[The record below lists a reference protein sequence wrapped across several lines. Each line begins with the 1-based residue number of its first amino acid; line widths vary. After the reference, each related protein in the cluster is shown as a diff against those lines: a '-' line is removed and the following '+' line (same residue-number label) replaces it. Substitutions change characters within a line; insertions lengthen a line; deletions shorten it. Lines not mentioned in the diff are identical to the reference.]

1 MAESN
6 GLLNRRIRNDS
17 GGSNPPRS
25 AMSYKDYTY
34 IVFQDSSVLHSC
46 AWAEDL
52 EAMIIV
58 FNSGAIWLYDDA
70 TRDVYQGLVNAESA
84 GKYFNLNIRNTL
96 KGNLIYKKGPQIEQ
110 EAQ

>member
-6 GLLNRRIRNDS
+6 GLLNRQGVKAL

-25 AMSYKDYTY
+25 TMSYKDYTY
-34 IVFQDSSVLHSC
+34 IVFEDSSVLHSC

-58 FNSGAIWLYDDA
+58 FHSGAIWLYDDA
-70 TRDVYQGLVNAESA
+70 TRDVYQGLVNSQSA

-96 KGNLIYKKGPQIEQ
+96 NGNLIHKKGSQIGQ